1 MTVGGPPIG
10 TFNKVSDKI
19 DLVWSA
25 EASSNAGTSVETGT
39 LRLSSLSLVML
50 PGRNSRFGQKLRS
63 TFLGF
68 ETSG

>member
-39 LRLSSLSLVML
+39 LSLSLVML
-50 PGRNSRFGQKLRS
+50 PGRNLRFGQKLRS